1 MTPARRMKTRDE
13 GTAAMDEQR
22 ILDELLALLEGN
34 GVRIRREAMGGG
46 GGGLC
51 AVKGESVFFVDTE
64 SASAETAALCAQAI
78 ARLVDVEAVYVRPE
92 VRQFIER
99 QANSVT

>member
-1 MTPARRMKTRDE
+1 
-13 GTAAMDEQR
+13 MDEQR

-34 GVRIRREAMGGG
+34 GVRVRREAMGGG

-51 AVKGESVFFVDTE
+51 AVKGESIFFLDTE

-78 ARLVDVEAVYVRPE
+78 AKLVDVEVVYVRPE
-92 VRQFIER
+92 VRQFIEGH
-99 QANSVT
+99 AGSLM